1 MGIHKGNTM
10 DTIKLRYYQ
19 EAAIAKTWSWVRNN
33 QDGNPLIVL
42 PTGAGKTIVIAK
54 MIADCLA
61 WQKRVILTTHNREL
75 LSQAGETLSRMGISC
90 GFYGASLGAS
100 DTDQP
105 VILAQIQSAYN
116 KSTVF
121 NHRDAIFV
129 DEAHRVNSE
138 NDDSMF
144 LQFIQGFQSPKV
156 FGFTATPYR
165 LGSGL
170 CYGDGNIF
178 SDISYS
184 VSVAELIKAG
194 FLCPLTNK
202 NPKCHIDGSKLKV
215 RNGEFTESSQQ
226 EAYLAIADAI
236 VEDFVGKTASRN
248 SILIFCSGVEQAWDV
263 KDRLIKRGLSS
274 TLITGET
281 SPEDRDEA
289 VALFKSGSIKYL
301 INVNVLT
308 EGFDAPNVDCVVLLR
323 ATVSPGLFYQM
334 VGRGLRLH
342 PSKANCLILDYGEN
356 ILRHGPIDAINP
368 PSKKNVT
375 VKGSTT
381 QTKVCHECDEVV
393 AANTRTCPAC
403 HAELMEEVSPWEKLS
418 SAGGH
423 SILSEED
430 WTPILSVRAWEHR
443 KKGAVDGDLSTL
455 AVGYY
460 TMPNHSGFPI
470 ATQFVCVEHFGYA
483 GVKAKTWW
491 TRFNPLDEMPKN
503 AKEAAELLNTRLK
516 EGSILPP
523 TAIMTKPSSYN
534 AKYLEVVDMTWEE
547 AVAANLDN
555 SFNIEELDTRET
567 SPTSDEW
574 SQPSQSFLG
583 L

>member
-1 MGIHKGNTM
+1 MAIHNGKTTM
-10 DTIKLRYYQ
+10 ETIKLRYYQ

-61 WQKRVILTTHNREL
+61 WGKRIVLTTHNREL
-75 LSQAGETLSRMGISC
+75 LSQAGETLSRMGITS
-90 GFYGASLGAS
+90 GMYGASLSRS
-100 DTDQP
+100 DTDQD
-105 VILAQIQSAYN
+105 VILAQIQSVYN
-116 KSTVF
+116 KGSIF
-121 NHRDAIFV
+121 KHRDAIFI

-144 LQFIQGFQSPKV
+144 LQFIQGFTSAKV

-170 CYGDGNIF
+170 CYGDGNVF
-178 SDISYS
+178 TDVSYS
-184 VSVAELIKAG
+184 VSVAELIKER
-194 FLCPLTNK
+194 FLSPLKNK

-236 VEDFVGKTASRN
+236 VEDFVTKTEERRST
-248 SILIFCSGVEQAWDV
+248 LVFCSGVEQAWDV
-263 KDRLIKRGLSS
+263 KDRLVRRGLSS
-274 TLITGET
+274 TIITGET
-281 SPEDRDEA
+281 APEDRDEA
-289 VALFKSGSIKYL
+289 VALFKSGKIKYL
-301 INVNVLT
+301 ININVLT

-323 ATVSPGLFYQM
+323 ATVSPGLYYQM
-334 VGRGLRLH
+334 VGRGLRLCAG
-342 PSKANCLILDYGEN
+342 KEFCLILDYGEN

-368 PSKKNVT
+368 PSRKNCT
-375 VKGSTT
+375 IKGSTT

-423 SILSEED
+423 AVLSEED
-430 WTPILSVRAWEHR
+430 WTPILSMRAWEHR
-443 KKGAVDGDLSTL
+443 KKNAVDGDLSTL

-470 ATQFVCVEHFGYA
+470 ATQFVCVEHYGYA

-491 TRFNPLDEMPKN
+491 SRFNSLDEMPKS
-503 AKEAAELLNTRLK
+503 AKEAAEVINTRLK

-523 TAIMTKPSSYN
+523 TAIMTRPSSYN
-534 AKYLEVVDMTWEE
+534 AKYLEVVDVTWEE
-547 AVAANLDN
+547 GFIKDEAVEFKVDDAA
-555 SFNIEELDTRET
+555 TT
-567 SPTSDEW
+567 PTHDEW
-574 SQPSQSFLG
+574 SQPSQSLFNL
-583 L
+583 